1 MPFPLAADESG
12 WRSLLRDDAAL
23 AAGVR
28 AVCARHGLDGKPAVR
43 YDSGSLPVYALGSE
57 HVLKL
62 FPPQEAAY
70 ASIEARALAAV
81 HGALPIPTPRLQ
93 AADMVGGWHCLLMSQ
108 LRGRRL
114 VDVWPEL
121 AIAQRDRLADELG
134 RVVATLHGL
143 DTAAVADFTP
153 RWDEFLQAQRESAV
167 SRQQVRQLDPCWLE
181 RLPGF
186 LDTWTPP
193 IDAPRSLLHTELMR
207 EHLLVVRDG
216 EDWRLSGLF
225 DFEPAMLGAPEYDFA
240 SFGLFVACGDGRFLR
255 RALLAYGYRHDQLD
269 KALQCRLM
277 AYAMLHRY
285 SNLRWYLERLPA
297 QGATTFEQLAA
308 RWWPLDDDASQG

>member
-1 MPFPLAADESG
+1 MPFPLAADEPG
-12 WRSLLRDDAAL
+12 WSALLRDDAAL
-23 AAGVR
+23 AAGVS
-28 AVCARHGLDGKPAVR
+28 AVCARHGLDGLPVVR

-62 FPPQEAAY
+62 FPPQEGAHAA
-70 ASIEARALAAV
+70 IEARALAAV
-81 HGALPIPTPRLQ
+81 HGALPVPTPRLL
-93 AADMVGGWHCLLMSQ
+93 AADTVGGWHCLLMSQ

-114 VDVWPEL
+114 LDVWPEL
-121 AIAQRDRLADELG
+121 STAERDRFADELG
-134 RVVATLHGL
+134 QAVATLHAL
-143 DTAAVADFTP
+143 DTAAIADFAP
-153 RWDEFLQAQRESAV
+153 RWDEFVPAQRDSAV
-167 SRQQVRQLDPCWLE
+167 QRQQARRLDPRWLE

-186 LDTWTPP
+186 LDAWMPA
-193 IDAPRSLLHTELMR
+193 IDARRSLLHTELMR
-207 EHLLVVRDG
+207 EHLLVVRNG
-216 EDWRLSGLF
+216 AGWRLSGLF

-269 KALQCRLM
+269 LALQCRLM

-308 RWWPLDDDASQG
+308 RWWSLSDDASQR